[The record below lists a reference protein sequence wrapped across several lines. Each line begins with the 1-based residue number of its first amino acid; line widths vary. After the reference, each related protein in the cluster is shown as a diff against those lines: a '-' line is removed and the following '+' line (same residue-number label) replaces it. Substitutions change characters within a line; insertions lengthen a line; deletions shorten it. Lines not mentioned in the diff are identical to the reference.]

1 VCIYICCNGSLI
13 QLGITVCVCS
23 GIVGFE
29 RFFFFTIF
37 LIPCK
42 NPRSFLPHLV
52 RKVVTFTRMN
62 FNAERLQSDDVP
74 ADSACLSPFQQ
85 LLTTILQDF
94 IYFFLLNQTHAAPVL
109 HSSSS
114 ENQLRKVIGYIRSGF
129 VIQPP
134 LFVLCGVCSL
144 FNLCQKT
151 KMGITYSSLHRA
163 TE

>member
-1 VCIYICCNGSLI
+1 MAHWFNWASLCVSAPVLLALKGFSFSLYFWYHVKI
-13 QLGITVCVCS
+13 PGPFCPIWFEKSSLSLGWISMPS
-23 GIVGFE
+23 GY
-29 RFFFFTIF
+29 
-37 LIPCK
+37 
-42 NPRSFLPHLV
+42 
-52 RKVVTFTRMN
+52 KVMM
-62 FNAERLQSDDVP
+62 S
-74 ADSACLSPFQQ
+74 
-85 LLTTILQDF
+85 LLTRRVYRLFNNCWRRFYKTLF
-94 IYFFLLNQTHAAPVL
+94 IIFFLLNQTHAAPVL